1 MAVAT
6 GSGKT
11 YAALGGPLID
21 LITHPPSAGERLS
34 ILYISPLKAL
44 VRDVTQAIQKAL
56 TNLGW
61 PLDIADRT
69 GDTAQSVRRQLK
81 NELPHILVTTPES
94 LAILM
99 TDQGWQDRMKGLR
112 VVVVDEWHE
121 LLGSKRGSLLELT
134 LARLRSVAPGV
145 RTWAL
150 SATIANLTVAASVA
164 VGSGEATIIRAD
176 ILRRVLV
183 QSILPKSL
191 TACPWFGYS
200 GLRLLP
206 DVLRSLDPDKS
217 TLLFT
222 NTRSHAERWYQA
234 ILEAKP
240 DWGQTTALH
249 HGTLDQEER
258 QRVEGDIKRGRLRLV
273 VSTSSLDLGVDFPP
287 VEDVIQ
293 IGSAK
298 SVARAIQRA
307 GRAHHRPG
315 EDTCVRLVR
324 PT

>member
-1 MAVAT
+1 
-6 GSGKT
+6 
-11 YAALGGPLID
+11 
-21 LITHPPSAGERLS
+21 
-34 ILYISPLKAL
+34 
-44 VRDVTQAIQKAL
+44 
-56 TNLGW
+56 
-61 PLDIADRT
+61 
-69 GDTAQSVRRQLK
+69 
-81 NELPHILVTTPES
+81 
-94 LAILM
+94 
-99 TDQGWQDRMKGLR
+99 MKGLR

-249 HGTLDQEER
+249 HGSLDQEER

-315 EDTCVRLVR
+315 EDTCVRLCPTNLMEILEASAVR
-324 PT
+324 EAIQDGVLEERVPRRKPFDVLVQFLLNSAFHEGFDPVELLAQTRSAYSFQTVTDDEFTWALQFIRSGGSLAAYSQFRKVELINGRYRLAEPCTSA